1 MLVQIFT
8 TENTENTEE
17 KKRFLKKMITNHFA
31 FLSVPSVFSVVKL
44 P

>member
-17 KKRFLKKMITNHFA
+17 KKRFKKMITN
-31 FLSVPSVFSVVKL
+31 PSAL
-44 P
+44 PLRALRVLRG